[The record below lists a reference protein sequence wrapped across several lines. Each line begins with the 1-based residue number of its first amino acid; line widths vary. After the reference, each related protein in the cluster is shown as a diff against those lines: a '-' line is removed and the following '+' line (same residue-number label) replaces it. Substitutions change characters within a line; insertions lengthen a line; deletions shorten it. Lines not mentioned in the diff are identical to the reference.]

1 LQLAYR
7 ASIDFDSQACKIV
20 IIFSQVDCKCEIKAL
35 GKEIQ
40 QTLVLVM

>member
-1 LQLAYR
+1 M
-7 ASIDFDSQACKIV
+7 IV